1 MTLIGF
7 SVQQEVGEHR
17 KQGGAPH
24 ISILGQRL
32 VSAAKLARAKSGQA
46 GTCGGYLDQELTR
59 GQPAARPRKKTDW
72 FARDQ
77 KSTDLRLSM

>member
-1 MTLIGF
+1 MTLIRF
-7 SVQQEVGEHR
+7 SVQQEVRKHR

-24 ISILGQRL
+24 ISISGQRL
-32 VSAAKLARAKSGQA
+32 VSATKLARARFGQA

-59 GQPAARPRKKTDW
+59 GQPAARTRKKADW

-77 KSTDLRLSM
+77 KSTDLRQSV